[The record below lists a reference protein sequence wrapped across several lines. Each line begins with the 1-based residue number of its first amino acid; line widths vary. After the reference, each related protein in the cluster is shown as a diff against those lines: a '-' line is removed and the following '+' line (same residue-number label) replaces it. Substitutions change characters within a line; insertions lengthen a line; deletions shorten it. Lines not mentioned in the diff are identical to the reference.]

1 MMKHVH
7 FLVVFCVKICLCAVN
22 YTDQIQNYV
31 DLISLYSINNIST
44 KDFLP
49 ISDLSSPINVTVD
62 MTMFALNDFDEIAG
76 NVEVAGVLEMSWR
89 DEIAL
94 ANTGSGFGGFIY
106 SVEKPSFL
114 VPYNKIW
121 TPKLVLSNSV
131 DSISAIGDS
140 AYMCR
145 FHMDTYLVEWS
156 PRMLIRGA
164 CSPDVT
170 FYPFDRQSCVFTL
183 VPWGYHSDEILLTNN
198 KSWWDRSSYEE
209 NGEWTIVETKTETF
223 VSGTTSNLRLSL
235 TIERKPL
242 YFAFNIILPVLVL
255 CILNSMV
262 FWLPAASGERVGFS
276 ITCFLSFVV
285 LLNLIFE
292 ILPRSSS
299 PISYLCYYLVVMMV
313 FSGLVTGFVIFEM
326 NAFHKPDDEEV
337 PDWLQ
342 KIVRV
347 FTCHRS
353 CKCRQNA
360 VSDKKSRAE
369 VLEDRRYVS
378 TNGVS
383 TRQALHK
390 AEKAYNIARVMQR
403 AQTYPNGKLQAAID
417 NKLGHTDF
425 ADKNER
431 NSIDSDVVHTD
442 TTNKVDRSSTHDSTL
457 SESME
462 TPSNN
467 DKPHKGHQVTWV
479 MVGNFLDKVFFVAFL
494 GAQIFFSTTFLL
506 PLGFRAIAH

>member
-1 MMKHVH
+1 MNNEFKLTMKVIHI
-7 FLVVFCVKICLCAVN
+7 LVVFCAKTCFCVVN

-49 ISDLSSPINVTVD
+49 VSDLSNPIKVTVD

-76 NVEVAGVLEMSWR
+76 NVEVAGVLDMSWT

-94 ANTGSGFGGFIY
+94 ANTGSRFGGFVY
-106 SVEKPSFL
+106 SANKTSFL
-114 VPYNKIW
+114 VPHNKIW
-121 TPKLVLSNSV
+121 TPTLVLSNSV
-131 DSISAIGDS
+131 DSISAVGDS

-170 FYPFDRQSCVFTL
+170 FYPFDRQSCVFTF
-183 VPWGYHSDEILLTNN
+183 VAWGYHSDEILLSNN
-198 KSWWDRSSYEE
+198 KSSWDLSSYEP

-313 FSGLVTGFVIFEM
+313 FSGLVTGFVIIEM
-326 NAFHKPDDEEV
+326 NAFHKPENEKV

-342 KIVRV
+342 RLVRV
-347 FTCHRS
+347 FTCHRF
-353 CKCRQNA
+353 CNCRRNA
-360 VSDKKSRAE
+360 VTDKDHDAVTPEKRKSASANREAE
-369 VLEDRRYVS
+369 Q
-378 TNGVS
+378 N
-383 TRQALHK
+383 
-390 AEKAYNIARVMQR
+390 YNLAHVMQR
-403 AQTYPNGKLQAAID
+403 VQTYPKEKMKAVID
-417 NKLGHTDF
+417 NELSRSDLN
-425 ADKNER
+425 DKEKRHHIDNEA
-431 NSIDSDVVHTD
+431 VHIEPAKG
-442 TTNKVDRSSTHDSTL
+442 NSTL
-457 SESME
+457 GSTNMG
-462 TPSNN
+462 NN
-467 DKPHKGHQVTWV
+467 KIPINTEKSLSGHKVTWV
-479 MVGNFLDKVFFVAFL
+479 MVGNFLDKIFFVAFL
-494 GAQIFFSTTFLL
+494 GAQIFFSVTFLL

>member
-1 MMKHVH
+1 MVK
-7 FLVVFCVKICLCAVN
+7 LVYFVATFCVNVCFCAVN

-31 DLISLYSINNIST
+31 DLISLYSVNNIST
-44 KDFLP
+44 KDFIPL
-49 ISDLSSPINVTVD
+49 SDLSSPMNVTVD
-62 MTMFALNDFDEIAG
+62 MTMFALNDFNEIAG
-76 NVEVAGVLEMSWR
+76 NVELTGVLQMSWR

-94 ANTGSGFGGFIY
+94 ANTVSGFSGFTY
-106 SVEKPSFL
+106 SVNRTSFL
-114 VPYNKIW
+114 VPHHKIW

-145 FHMDTYLVEWS
+145 FHMDTYLVQWS

-170 FYPFDRQSCVFTL
+170 FYPFDRQSCVFTF
-183 VPWGYHSDEILLTNN
+183 VAWGYHSDEILLSNS
-198 KSWWDRSSYEE
+198 KSSWDLSSYEE
-209 NGEWTIVETKTETF
+209 NGEWKIVETKTETF

-242 YFAFNIILPVLVL
+242 YFAFNIILPILVL

-313 FSGLVTGFVIFEM
+313 FSGLVTGFVICEM
-326 NAFHKPDDEEV
+326 NAFHKSEEEKV

-342 KIVRV
+342 KIMNVL
-347 FTCHRS
+347 TCHRC
-353 CKCRQNA
+353 CKCRKNT
-360 VSDKKSRAE
+360 VSDKQLQAE
-369 VLEDRRYVS
+369 NLEQRNYFS
-378 TNGVS
+378 TNGLS
-383 TRQALHK
+383 AGQTPHK
-390 AEKAYNIARVMQR
+390 TENVNNIAPVMKR
-403 AQTYPNGKLQAAID
+403 AQTYPNEKLQTVID
-417 NKLGHTDF
+417 NEFVNTDLTNE
-425 ADKNER
+425 NER
-431 NSIDSDVVHTD
+431 NSTYDATVSR
-442 TTNKVDRSSTHDSTL
+442 N
-457 SESME
+457 ME
-462 TPSNN
+462 TPSSS
-467 DKPHKGHQVTWV
+467 DKAPYDHEVTWV
-479 MVGNFLDKVFFVAFL
+479 MVGNFLDKLFFIAFL
-494 GAQIFFSTTFLL
+494 GGQIFFSATFLL
-506 PLGFRAIAH
+506 PLGFRAIAK